1 MMLRKQTDLDK
12 NNSFF
17 REWIGG
23 KSKTSD
29 KYQKSGTGYRAA
41 KFQLDTNKA
50 RYTMMLNAGAKIDRA
65 RKNLAFA
72 VSGESPPWD
81 LTTRHSPS
89 YVYTCVYTQQG
100 EFTTEGSRLKG
111 CKANLLSRTVHQGR
125 ARQISRPTRV
135 SDSSGSRTIVKIYIS
150 ILLPFSSMKLLQVSE
165 GEIVKDKV

>member
-1 MMLRKQTDLDK
+1 MVLRKQTDLDK

-81 LTTRHSPS
+81 LTTRHSPH
-89 YVYTCVYTQQG
+89 TCIRVCTHSRVNLPQKG
-100 EFTTEGSRLKG
+100 RGSRVARLTY
-111 CKANLLSRTVHQGR
+111 CR
-125 ARQISRPTRV
+125 ARFTR
-135 SDSSGSRTIVKIYIS
+135 DA
-150 ILLPFSSMKLLQVSE
+150 L
-165 GEIVKDKV
+165 DKFLVPLESLIHLDREQS